1 MENEK
6 PIIKDDEID
15 LVQLVKTIWAGRK
28 IIIYSIIACTLI
40 GLVIAF
46 TSPVKYSATATLL
59 PSSDKK
65 TSNLGGLGALAGM
78 AGINIGSMMGDA
90 SGIPADLYPQIV
102 NSYPFQKELIYKKF
116 TFEKFPEQKTL
127 FETANIKTS
136 PSIFSTILKYT
147 IKLPWTIKEAI
158 FAKNSPITSP
168 IASEDATKIIY
179 LSKEEKKALE
189 LTNNSTTVTV
199 DKKSELVNVE
209 VEMSE
214 ALLSAQMA
222 DAVIEQ
228 LQQYIINYKTSQVRE
243 NLNFVQSRYDEKKA
257 EYEKARLQFFDY
269 KDSHRNQVAERADIE
284 FQQLSDNYEIT
295 SAVIKGLAQQLEQ
308 AKITVKEETPV
319 FTVIEPVQVPLEKS
333 APKKSLILAVSIFL
347 GGFLGIGIVI
357 AQIVIH
363 SFRTKNNLL

>member
-15 LVQLVKTIWAGRK
+15 LVQLVKTIWAGRRT
-28 IIIYSIIACTLI
+28 IIYSIIACTLI

-46 TSPVKYSATATLL
+46 TSPVKYTASATLL

-65 TSNLGGLGALAGM
+65 TSNLGGLSALAGM
-78 AGINIGSMMGDA
+78 AGINIGAMMGDA

-102 NSYPFQKELIYKKF
+102 NSYPFQKELIYKKYSL
-116 TFEKFPEQKTL
+116 EKFPEPKTL
-127 FETANIKTS
+127 FDVANDKKDL
-136 PSIFSTILKYT
+136 SIGSVVLKYT
-147 IKLPWTIKEAI
+147 LKLPWTIKEAI
-158 FAKNSPITSP
+158 FAKNSPTTTLSNNGDV
-168 IASEDATKIIY
+168 SKIVY
-179 LSKEEKKALE
+179 LSKEEEKALE

-199 DKKSELVNVE
+199 DKKSGLVNIE

-222 DAVIEQ
+222 EAVIEQ

-257 EYEKARLQFFDY
+257 EYENARRQFFDY
-269 KDSHRNQVAERADIE
+269 KDSHRNQVAERVDVE
-284 FQQLSDNYEIT
+284 FQQLNDNYDLSST
-295 SAVIKGLAQQLEQ
+295 VLKGLAQQLEQ

-319 FTVIEPVQVPLEKS
+319 FTVIEPVQVPLIKS

-357 AQIVIH
+357 AKIIL
-363 SFRTKNNLL
+363 TKLNMKL